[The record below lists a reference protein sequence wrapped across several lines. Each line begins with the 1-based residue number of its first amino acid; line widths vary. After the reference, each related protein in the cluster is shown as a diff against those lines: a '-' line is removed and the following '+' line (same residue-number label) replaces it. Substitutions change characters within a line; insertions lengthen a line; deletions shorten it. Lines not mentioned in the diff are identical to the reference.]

1 MAASLFFGYTFVMT
15 ASFFLLTGT
24 VGYFSCQ
31 WFINVI
37 YSSIKAR
44 LPIFFYRTVPLCAS
58 HAVPSCVLHAPV
70 FLQPPGLL
78 LLEGLVEDM
87 DEALA
92 GETRVNIIMYP

>member
-15 ASFFLLTGT
+15 ACFFLLTGT

-44 LPIFFYRTVPLCAS
+44 KRESKHATPPEEKQRRATSQHPGGSIYINPQPSSRKVSIAPSSKAN
-58 HAVPSCVLHAPV
+58 HAVYS
-70 FLQPPGLL
+70 G
-78 LLEGLVEDM
+78 G
-87 DEALA
+87 
-92 GETRVNIIMYP
+92 